1 MPPQQPIMPLHTQE
15 QPFHKTMTQTEHPAP
30 CPPRNSKAASRK
42 CEQILQSAGQL
53 FLQQGYER
61 TSMSQIAHLAGVSKG
76 SLYNHFENKAD
87 LFTAFFE
94 ERSRTRLNTLKSV
107 SRAPQPDLRTAL
119 RQAAATIIT
128 LMIDPEAIGLYRIV
142 VAEANEFPNLADT
155 LWHYGVS
162 RTLTGLADWFA
173 EKHASSQ
180 LVIPDIDLAAEQFL
194 TMCQTRIIHRC
205 RLSLP
210 VDTSQ
215 NSIDGV
221 ATMVAESFLRMYA
234 P

>member
-1 MPPQQPIMPLHTQE
+1 MLPHTQE
-15 QPFHKTMTQTEHPAP
+15 QPFHRTMTQTEQPAQRP
-30 CPPRNSKAASRK
+30 SRNGKGTSSKY
-42 CEQILQSAGQL
+42 EQILQSAGQL

-61 TSMSQIAHLAGVSKG
+61 TSMSQIAQLAGVSKG

-94 ERSRTRLNTLKSV
+94 ECSRTRLNTLKSV
-107 SRAPQPDLRTAL
+107 SQAPQPDLRTAL
-119 RQAAATIIT
+119 EQAAATIIS

-162 RTLTGLADWFA
+162 RTLTGLSEWFA
-173 EKHASSQ
+173 EKHAAGQ
-180 LVIPDIDLAAEQFL
+180 LIIKDIDLAAEQFL
-194 TMCQTRIIHRC
+194 TMCQTRIIHRS

-215 NSIDGV
+215 ASIDGV
-221 ATMVAESFLRMYA
+221 ASMVADSFLRMYA

>member
-1 MPPQQPIMPLHTQE
+1 MPPHAQE
-15 QPFHKTMTQTEHPAP
+15 QPFYKTMTQTEQTARRL
-30 CPPRNSKAASRK
+30 PRSGRGTSSK

-61 TSMSQIAHLAGVSKG
+61 TSMSQIARMAGVSKG

-162 RTLTGLADWFA
+162 RTLTGLAEWFA
-173 EKHASSQ
+173 DKHATGQ
-180 LVIPDIDLAAEQFL
+180 LVIRDIDLAAEQFL
-194 TMCQTRIIHRC
+194 TMCQTRIIHRS

-215 NSIDGV
+215 ASINGV
-221 ATMVAESFLRMYA
+221 ASMVADSFLRMYA

>member
-1 MPPQQPIMPLHTQE
+1 
-15 QPFHKTMTQTEHPAP
+15 MTQTEQPAQRP
-30 CPPRNSKAASRK
+30 SRNGKGTSSKY
-42 CEQILQSAGQL
+42 EQILQSAGQL

-61 TSMSQIAHLAGVSKG
+61 TSMSQIAQLAGVSKG

-94 ERSRTRLNTLKSV
+94 ECSRTRLNTLKSV
-107 SRAPQPDLRTAL
+107 SQAPQPDLRTAL
-119 RQAAATIIT
+119 EQAAATIIS

-162 RTLTGLADWFA
+162 RTLTGLSEWFA
-173 EKHASSQ
+173 EKHAAGQ
-180 LVIPDIDLAAEQFL
+180 LIIKDIDLAAEQFL
-194 TMCQTRIIHRC
+194 TMCQTRIIHRS

-215 NSIDGV
+215 ASIDGV
-221 ATMVAESFLRMYA
+221 ASMVADSFLRMYA

>member
-1 MPPQQPIMPLHTQE
+1 MRPHMQE
-15 QPFHKTMTQTEHPAP
+15 QPFHKTMTQTERPARKARTTQ
-30 CPPRNSKAASRK
+30 CPPRSSHGASGK

-61 TSMSQIAHLAGVSKG
+61 TSMSQIARMAGVSKG

-107 SRAPQPDLRTAL
+107 SQAPQPDLRTAL
-119 RQAAATIIT
+119 RQASATIIT

-162 RTLTGLADWFA
+162 RTLTGLAEWFA
-173 EKHASSQ
+173 EKHAAGQ
-180 LVIPDIDLAAEQFL
+180 LIIEDSNLAAEQFI
-194 TMCQTRIIHRC
+194 TMSQTRIIHRT

-210 VDTSQ
+210 VDTSPA
-215 NSIDGV
+215 SIDEV
-221 ATMVAESFLRMYA
+221 ASMVADSFLKMYA